1 MGQIKVM
8 DENLANKI
16 AAGEVVERVSSVVKE
31 LVEKVD
37 KLTLQVLELEKQLL
51 ELKNGSLGTGVYLDG
66 TPEYVKEYIS
76 KEGEK

>member
-1 MGQIKVM
+1 MEEI
-8 DENLANKI
+8 
-16 AAGEVVERVSSVVKE
+16 VKE

>member
-1 MGQIKVM
+1 
-8 DENLANKI
+8 
-16 AAGEVVERVSSVVKE
+16 VEEIVKE
-31 LVEKVD
+31 LTEKVD

-66 TPEYVKEYIS
+66 TPDYVKEYIS

>member
-1 MGQIKVM
+1 M
-8 DENLANKI
+8 E
-16 AAGEVVERVSSVVKE
+16 ETVKE

-66 TPEYVKEYIS
+66 TPDYVKEYIS

>member
-1 MGQIKVM
+1 M
-8 DENLANKI
+8 E
-16 AAGEVVERVSSVVKE
+16 ETVKE